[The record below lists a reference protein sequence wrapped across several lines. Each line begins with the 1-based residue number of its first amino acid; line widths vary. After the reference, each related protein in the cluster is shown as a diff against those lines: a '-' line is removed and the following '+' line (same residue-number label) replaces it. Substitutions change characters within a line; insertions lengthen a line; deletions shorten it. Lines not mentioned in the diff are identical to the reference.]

1 MKGAAMKK
9 HSIYIRWGLTVF
21 LAGCALLIFYDVFYR
36 DNSGTVQAFFEKLFS
51 VLAPILYGMGMAYLL
66 APIVNFLERNIL
78 RLRDALEKK
87 RGKSIRVHKGWLRA
101 AGIFLTWAFM
111 LVLLYLLFAMLVPEL
126 VDSVTTLVNNLESYY
141 KTTYDWASGLLSD
154 NPKLAELAGSF
165 YNEASQ
171 WLTTKLLPGLQT
183 AVTNFTGSLVTGVW
197 SIVVFAK
204 NFLIGI
210 IVSVYLLA
218 AKEKSAARCCKLL
231 YGVLPEDKAA
241 FTVRGFRRVD
251 YIFSG
256 FVRGKLLDSLISGI
270 LCFIVCSILKM
281 PYTPLVSVI
290 VGVTNVIP
298 FFGPFLG
305 AIPCAL
311 LILLVSPLKCL
322 YFVIFI
328 FLLQQLD
335 GNVIGPKILG
345 DSTGISSIWVIV
357 AILIGGGF
365 GGVLGMFL
373 GVPIFACLQVLVRWL
388 LNTRLK
394 KKNMPLAASEY
405 LHRDQQAPPSQPE
418 KKTDNDK

>member
-1 MKGAAMKK
+1 M
-9 HSIYIRWGLTVF
+9 
-21 LAGCALLIFYDVFYR
+21 
-36 DNSGTVQAFFEKLFS
+36 
-51 VLAPILYGMGMAYLL
+51 
-66 APIVNFLERNIL
+66 
-78 RLRDALEKK
+78 
-87 RGKSIRVHKGWLRA
+87 
-101 AGIFLTWAFM
+101 
-111 LVLLYLLFAMLVPEL
+111 
-126 VDSVTTLVNNLESYY
+126 
-141 KTTYDWASGLLSD
+141 
-154 NPKLAELAGSF
+154 
-165 YNEASQ
+165 
-171 WLTTKLLPGLQT
+171 
-183 AVTNFTGSLVTGVW
+183 W

-256 FVRGKLLDSLISGI
+256 FVRGKLLDSLIIGI
-270 LCFIVCSILKM
+270 LCFIGCSILKM

-305 AIPCAL
+305 AIPCGV
-311 LILLVSPLKCL
+311 LILLADPLKCL
-322 YFVIFI
+322 YFAIFI

-345 DSTGISSIWVIV
+345 ESTGISSLWVIV
-357 AILIGGGF
+357 AILVGGGF

-388 LNTRLK
+388 LNTRLQK
-394 KKNMPLAASEY
+394 RNMPLEACAYVSRDRRTDPPPASE
-405 LHRDQQAPPSQPE
+405 E
-418 KKTDNDK
+418 KTENKV

>member
-1 MKGAAMKK
+1 MKREKK
-9 HSIYIRWGLTVF
+9 KYLAWGLTAF
-21 LAGCALLIFYDVFYR
+21 LTGCALLIFYDVFYR
-36 DNSGTVQAFFEKLFS
+36 DNSGTVQAIFAKLFS
-51 VLAPILYGMGMAYLL
+51 VLTPVLYGLGMAYLL
-66 APIVNFLERNIL
+66 APIVNFLERAIL
-78 RLRDALEKK
+78 RLRDKLERK
-87 RGKSIRVHKGWLRA
+87 RGRAIRIHKGWLRA
-101 AGIFLTWAFM
+101 ASIFLTWAVV
-111 LVLLYLLFAMLVPEL
+111 LVLVYLLLSMLVPQL
-126 VDSVTTLVNNLESYY
+126 VDSITTLVNNLESYY
-141 KTTYDWASGLLSD
+141 TTIYDWVTGLLSD
-154 NPKLAELAGSF
+154 NPELTDLF
-165 YNEASQ
+165 NRYYNETIQ

-197 SIVVFAK
+197 SVVIFTK

-231 YGVLPEDKAA
+231 YGVLPEEQAKFAM
-241 FTVRGFRRVD
+241 RGFRRMD
-251 YIFSG
+251 HIFSG
-256 FVRGKLLDSLISGI
+256 FVRGKLLDSLIIGI
-270 LCFIVCSILKM
+270 LCFIGCSILKL
-281 PYTPLVSVI
+281 PYTPLVSVV

-345 DSTGISSIWVIV
+345 DSTGISSLWVIV
-357 AILIGGGF
+357 AILVGGGF

-388 LNTRLK
+388 LNTRLEK
-394 KKNMPLAASEY
+394 RHMPLQAWEY
-405 LHRDQQAPPSQPE
+405 VRRDRQDGPPPTHENKNKQ
-418 KKTDNDK
+418 

>member
-1 MKGAAMKK
+1 MKREKK
-9 HSIYIRWGLTVF
+9 KYLAWGLTAF
-21 LAGCALLIFYDVFYR
+21 LTGCALLIFYDVFYR
-36 DNSGTVQAFFEKLFS
+36 DNSGTVQAIFAKLFS
-51 VLAPILYGMGMAYLL
+51 VLTPVLYGLGMAYLL
-66 APIVNFLERNIL
+66 APIVNFLERAIL
-78 RLRDALEKK
+78 RLRDKLERK
-87 RGKSIRVHKGWLRA
+87 RSRAIRIHKGWLRA
-101 AGIFLTWAFM
+101 ASIFLTWAVV
-111 LVLLYLLFAMLVPEL
+111 LVLVYLLLSMLVPQL
-126 VDSVTTLVNNLESYY
+126 VDSITTLVNNLESYY
-141 KTTYDWASGLLSD
+141 TTIYDWVTGLLSD
-154 NPKLAELAGSF
+154 NPELTDLF
-165 YNEASQ
+165 NRYYNETIQ

-197 SIVVFAK
+197 SVVIFTK

-231 YGVLPEDKAA
+231 YGVLPEEQAKFAM
-241 FTVRGFRRVD
+241 RGFRRMD
-251 YIFSG
+251 HIFSG
-256 FVRGKLLDSLISGI
+256 FVRGKLLDSLIIGI
-270 LCFIVCSILKM
+270 LCFIGCSILKL
-281 PYTPLVSVI
+281 PYTPLVSVV

-345 DSTGISSIWVIV
+345 DSTGISSLWVIV
-357 AILIGGGF
+357 AILVGGGF

-388 LNTRLK
+388 LNTRLEK
-394 KKNMPLAASEY
+394 RHMPLQAWEY
-405 LHRDQQAPPSQPE
+405 VRRDRQDGPPP
-418 KKTDNDK
+418 TDEDKNKQ

>member
-1 MKGAAMKK
+1 MKREKK
-9 HSIYIRWGLTVF
+9 KYLAWGLTAF
-21 LAGCALLIFYDVFYR
+21 LTGCALLIFYDVFYR
-36 DNSGTVQAFFEKLFS
+36 DNSGTVQAIFAKLFS
-51 VLAPILYGMGMAYLL
+51 VLTPVLYGLGMAYLL
-66 APIVNFLERNIL
+66 APIVNFLERAIL
-78 RLRDALEKK
+78 RLGDKLEGK
-87 RGKSIRVHKGWLRA
+87 RGKAIRIHKGWLRA
-101 AGIFLTWAFM
+101 ASIFLTWAVV
-111 LVLLYLLFAMLVPEL
+111 LVLVYLLLSMLVPQL
-126 VDSVTTLVNNLESYY
+126 VDSITTLVNNLESYY
-141 KTTYDWASGLLSD
+141 TTIYDWATGLLSD
-154 NPKLAELAGSF
+154 NPELTDLF
-165 YNEASQ
+165 NRYYTETIQ

-197 SIVVFAK
+197 SVVIFTK

-231 YGVLPEDKAA
+231 YGVLPEEQAKFAM
-241 FTVRGFRRVD
+241 RGFRRMD
-251 YIFSG
+251 HIFSG
-256 FVRGKLLDSLISGI
+256 FVRGKLLDSLIIGI
-270 LCFIVCSILKM
+270 LCFIGCSILKL
-281 PYTPLVSVI
+281 PYTPLVSVV

-345 DSTGISSIWVIV
+345 DSTGISSLWVIV
-357 AILIGGGF
+357 AILVGGGF

-388 LNTRLK
+388 LNTRLEK
-394 KKNMPLAASEY
+394 RHMPLQAWEY
-405 LHRDQQAPPSQPE
+405 VRRDRQDDPLP
-418 KKTDNDK
+418 TDENKNKQ

>member
-1 MKGAAMKK
+1 MKREKK
-9 HSIYIRWGLTVF
+9 KYLAWGLTAF
-21 LAGCALLIFYDVFYR
+21 LTGCALLIFYDVFYR
-36 DNSGTVQAFFEKLFS
+36 DNSGTVQAIFAKLFS
-51 VLAPILYGMGMAYLL
+51 VLTPVLYGLGMAYLL
-66 APIVNFLERNIL
+66 APIVNFLERAIL
-78 RLRDALEKK
+78 RLRDKLERK
-87 RGKSIRVHKGWLRA
+87 RGRAIRIHKGWLRA
-101 AGIFLTWAFM
+101 ASIFLTWAVV
-111 LVLLYLLFAMLVPEL
+111 LVLVYLLLSMLVPQL
-126 VDSVTTLVNNLESYY
+126 VDSITTLVNNLESYY
-141 KTTYDWASGLLSD
+141 TTIYNWVTGLLSD
-154 NPKLAELAGSF
+154 NPELKDLF
-165 YNEASQ
+165 NRYYNETIQ

-197 SIVVFAK
+197 SVVIFTK

-231 YGVLPEDKAA
+231 YGVLPEEQAKFAM
-241 FTVRGFRRVD
+241 RGFRRMD
-251 YIFSG
+251 HIFSG
-256 FVRGKLLDSLISGI
+256 FVRGKLLDSLIIGI
-270 LCFIVCSILKM
+270 LCFIGCSILKL
-281 PYTPLVSVI
+281 PYTPLVSVV

-345 DSTGISSIWVIV
+345 DSTGISSLWVIV
-357 AILIGGGF
+357 AILVGGGF

-388 LNTRLK
+388 LNTRLEK
-394 KKNMPLAASEY
+394 RHMPLQAWEY
-405 LHRDQQAPPSQPE
+405 VRRDRQDGPPP
-418 KKTDNDK
+418 TDENKNKQ

>member
-1 MKGAAMKK
+1 MKK
-9 HSIYIRWGLTVF
+9 HSIYIRWGLTIF
-21 LAGCALLIFYDVFYR
+21 LTGCALLIFYDVFYR
-36 DNSGTVQAFFEKLFS
+36 DNSGTVQAFFGKLFS
-51 VLAPILYGMGMAYLL
+51 ILAPILYGMGMAYLL

-87 RGKSIRVHKGWLRA
+87 RGKSFRIHKGWLRA
-101 AGIFLTWAFM
+101 ASIFLTWAAM
-111 LVLLYLLFAMLVPEL
+111 LVLLYLLFNMLVPEL

-141 KTTYDWASGLLSD
+141 KTTYDWVSGLLSD
-154 NPKLAELAGSF
+154 NPKLTELAGSF

-197 SIVVFAK
+197 SILVFAK

-256 FVRGKLLDSLISGI
+256 FVRGKLLDSLIIGI
-270 LCFIVCSILKM
+270 LCFIGCSILKM

-405 LHRDQQAPPSQPE
+405 LHRDQQAPSPQPE
-418 KKTDNDK
+418 EKTDNDK